1 MILLDIF
8 VISFYNCIVN
18 HALTEACS
26 MKKAYTMT
34 IAGVTRDLPLCP
46 LNENLYIGAFVIFGD
61 VELTCACARDLLK
74 IAPEHDVMITSESK
88 GIPLLYEMARQAGEN
103 RYIVA
108 RKMQKLYMEDVFACE
123 VNSITTA
130 KKQML
135 YLDGKDA
142 EFMRGKRVL
151 IVDDVISTG
160 ESLRAIEELVN
171 HAGGNIVG
179 KMAILAEGDAKDR
192 DDILYL
198 EPLPLF
204 GADGEPI

>member
-1 MILLDIF
+1 
-8 VISFYNCIVN
+8 
-18 HALTEACS
+18 

-61 VELTCACARDLLK
+61 VELTCASAEALLK
-74 IAPEHDVMITSESK
+74 IAPDHDVMITSESK

-108 RKMQKLYMEDVFACE
+108 RKMQKLYMEDIFSCE

-130 KKQML
+130 KKQTL

-204 GADGEPI
+204 DADGNPIA